1 MSQSTPNPTAALV
14 IIGSEILSGRTAD
27 ANLNH
32 IARKL
37 SEAGIPLKD
46 VRVVADDEA
55 AIVEA
60 VNLLRA
66 KHTYLF
72 TTGGIGPTHD
82 DITMAAIAKAFAVP
96 LERNARVEAHLKQHY
111 GNRATAATFRMA
123 DYPFGSEQVW
133 HTDGF
138 APGCRIENVF
148 VLAGQPRVMQTM
160 LDAALPLLQPGAPIH
175 TRSVDVWTSESL
187 IAEGLAGIQS
197 RYPEVEVGSYPYRIE
212 GRAGTALVARGT
224 DAAAVEKAHEAILR
238 LVDEVGAELR
248 AA

>member
-1 MSQSTPNPTAALV
+1 MTTPTAALV
-14 IIGSEILSGRTAD
+14 LIGSELLSGRTAD

-32 IARKL
+32 LARKL
-37 SEAGIPLKD
+37 SEAGIPLRD

-55 AIVEA
+55 AIAEA
-60 VNLLRA
+60 IDALRG

-82 DITMAAIAKAFAVP
+82 DVTMAAIAKAFGVG

-123 DYPFGSEQVW
+123 DYPEGAEQVW
-133 HTDGF
+133 HAEGY
-138 APGCRIENVF
+138 APVCRMENVF
-148 VLAGQPRVMQTM
+148 VLAGQPRVMQGM
-160 LDAALPLLQPGAPIH
+160 LESILPLLSPGPPIH
-175 TRSVDVWTSESL
+175 TRSVDAWTSESL
-187 IAEGLAGIQS
+187 IADGLADIQN
-197 RYPEVEVGSYPYRIE
+197 RHPAVEVGSYPYRIE

-224 DAAAVEKAHEAILR
+224 DVVAVEAAHAAILR
-238 LVDEVGAELR
+238 LVDEVGAEVR